1 MQNLP
6 IYFYFIGLSILVSFT
21 SFFVKPKAELY
32 LRLFTPFLLAT
43 LTVEIICDRL
53 FNKGL
58 PNINIY
64 NYFTAFE
71 FVFYMFA
78 IRLMI
83 ESKRVKRIIL
93 ITIILYSIG
102 AVVNIA
108 FLLRAYEFHTV
119 TYSIGCLLVAISCIF
134 YFLELFRRPKSV
146 NLMRNPAFWICSG
159 LLFFY
164 CSSFPLFSLVN
175 LWGKISPIINKNF
188 GAIISIL
195 NIFLYSLFT
204 IAFLCRIRRRKY
216 IL

>member
-6 IYFYFIGLSILVSFT
+6 VYFYFIALCLLVSLT
-21 SFFVKPKAELY
+21 SFFVKPRAELY
-32 LRLFTPFLLAT
+32 LRVFTPFLVLT
-43 LTVEIICDRL
+43 LTIEMICDRL

-58 PNINIY
+58 PNVHIY

-78 IRLMI
+78 VRLMI
-83 ESKRVKRIIL
+83 ESQRIKRIIL
-93 ITIILYSIG
+93 VTIFIYTIG
-102 AVVNIA
+102 AVINIQ
-108 FLLRAYEFHTV
+108 FLLGTYEFHTI
-119 TYSIGCLLVAISCIF
+119 TYSIGCLLVAICCIF

-146 NLMRNPAFWICSG
+146 NLMRIPAFWICSG